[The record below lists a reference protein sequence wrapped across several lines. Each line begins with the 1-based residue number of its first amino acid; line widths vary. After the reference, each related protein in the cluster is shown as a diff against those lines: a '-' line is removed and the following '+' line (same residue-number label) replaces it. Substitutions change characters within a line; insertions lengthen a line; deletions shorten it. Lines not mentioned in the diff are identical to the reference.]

1 MFADFPRL
9 TSGKTTWKQLKKIC
23 PKIVRLRVG
32 SIKNVSANI
41 SKIIDAFGPQLVEF
55 QIKEDF
61 KATSRTFL
69 QICEGM
75 PKLESLTL
83 ASAPNVWAHGW
94 RVAKSSG
101 VEYFNNPTLCF
112 SAMSHLQ
119 YLRHIDFSLENW
131 MPESYSDPTLNSC
144 FDVLHNAGGIPTLE
158 TCKLDYQYKV
168 SYDGI
173 LFLVMACPRLRE
185 IAIRKTDPAVEY
197 TTEELRASLV
207 NIFRQTLLIAAQILR
222 MKILG
227 CKQEDRANR
236 KTRPPIPQGRPRSLS
251 SSLGLRPT
259 LTPRADRTPDA
270 THVCF
275 SHGGGKKNTW
285 ERGFIFSNVL
295 YCYSI

>member
-1 MFADFPRL
+1 MSCALISARPPIFWGVSHSRRRRAPGQFTEDALSSHQRTCMSLHVFKISSTSELIKVLKLRAFSSLTCLDFGKHGRCFSQQCTSRNCVFADFPRL

-144 FDVLHNAGGIPTLE
+144 FDVLRNAGGIPTLE
-158 TCKLDYQYKV
+158 
-168 SYDGI
+168 
-173 LFLVMACPRLRE
+173 
-185 IAIRKTDPAVEY
+185 
-197 TTEELRASLV
+197 
-207 NIFRQTLLIAAQILR
+207 
-222 MKILG
+222 
-227 CKQEDRANR
+227 RANWTTST
-236 KTRPPIPQGRPRSLS
+236 K
-251 SSLGLRPT
+251 
-259 LTPRADRTPDA
+259 
-270 THVCF
+270 
-275 SHGGGKKNTW
+275 
-285 ERGFIFSNVL
+285 
-295 YCYSI
+295 